1 MIDSAMWVGRSPDQ
15 ISLPERAAM
24 IGRWIALERYSP
36 ITLPLKRIEAVG
48 ATPAECA
55 AELKRRGL
63 KPLDFEF
70 ILYRGVSV

>member
-1 MIDSAMWVGRSPDQ
+1 
-15 ISLPERAAM
+15 M